1 MGEDKA
7 ATITEPTLSAD
18 PAALAQ
24 EGREQYREGN
34 FEAARA
40 RLYEAYEA
48 FKAAGDLN
56 GVAETANDVGVL
68 YTVQQRYT
76 EAESWLLQ
84 AHSRFVDLQDY
95 EGEAQTLGNLGSMC
109 QARGDLKQAA
119 AYLKQA
125 ADRFHLVGDDEK
137 RSATLA
143 VLSMVRLRQMR
154 FLQALAS
161 YEAALACHPRQN
173 AFRRI
178 LRWIVGLPRRLLEH

>member
-7 ATITEPTLSAD
+7 AIITEPTPSVD

-24 EGREQYREGN
+24 QGREQYRQGDL
-34 FEAARA
+34 EAART

-48 FKAAGDLN
+48 FKAAGNLN
-56 GVAETANDVGVL
+56 GIAETANDVGVL

-84 AHSRFVDLQDY
+84 AHSRFVDLLDY

-109 QARGDLKQAA
+109 QSQGDLAQAA
-119 AYLKQA
+119 AYLQQA

-137 RSATLA
+137 RSATLR
-143 VLSMVRLRQMR
+143 VLSVVRLRQMR
-154 FLQALAS
+154 FLQALAA
-161 YEAALACHPRQN
+161 YEAALACHPRQT
-173 AFRRI
+173 AFRRL
-178 LRWIVGLPRRLLEH
+178 LRRIVGLPRRLLEH

>member
-7 ATITEPTLSAD
+7 ANITEPTAD
-18 PAALAQ
+18 LAPAALAQ
-24 EGREQYREGN
+24 EGREEYRTGN
-34 FEAARA
+34 FEAARV

-48 FKAAGDLN
+48 YKAVNDLN
-56 GVAETANDVGVL
+56 GIAETANDVGVL

-84 AHSRFVDLQDY
+84 AHSRFVELQDY

-137 RSATLA
+137 RSTTLG

-154 FLQALAS
+154 FLQALNA

-173 AFRRI
+173 AFRRF
-178 LRWIVGLPRRLLEH
+178 LRRIVGLPRRLLER